1 MTYSWSSSLTNADE
15 YFADSLPKRKGAR
28 ADEWN
33 GLENRQGCK
42 PLGGSNPPPSAR
54 RFSKVSHNTSH
65 TESTGAQHF
74 FRTRFNKL
82 FWGAFSRA
90 LSFFLMPDSL

>member
-42 PLGGSNPPPSAR
+42 PLGGSNPPPSAMR
-54 RFSKVSHNTSH
+54 PPSGGERAGNGSCVPEFVARTS
-65 TESTGAQHF
+65 
-74 FRTRFNKL
+74 RC
-82 FWGAFSRA
+82 
-90 LSFFLMPDSL
+90 

>member
-1 MTYSWSSSLTNADE
+1 MGAVLRSHVTYSWSSSLTNADE

-42 PLGGSNPPPSAR
+42 LLGGSNPPPSATK
-54 RFSKVSHNTSH
+54 FLLNSTTSAKELLKVERQT
-65 TESTGAQHF
+65 
-74 FRTRFNKL
+74 
-82 FWGAFSRA
+82 
-90 LSFFLMPDSL
+90 LM